1 MKISGKARTAMS
13 SRSKQ
18 RDLFGCPVHVAAII
32 DGPGIAKRYLIAI
45 GALSRIL
52 AGIRTENKHLME

>member
-1 MKISGKARTAMS
+1 MS
-13 SRSKQ
+13 R
-18 RDLFGCPVHVAAII
+18 VAAII